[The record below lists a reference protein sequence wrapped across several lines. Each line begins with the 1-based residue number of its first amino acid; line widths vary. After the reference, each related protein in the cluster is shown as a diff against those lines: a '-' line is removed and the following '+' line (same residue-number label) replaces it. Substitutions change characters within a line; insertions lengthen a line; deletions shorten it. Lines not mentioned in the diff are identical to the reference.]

1 MKVYIIGHKGWIG
14 KMYQEELTKQNKFK
28 KRIDKAKKYKI

>member
-14 KMYQEELTKQNKFK
+14 KMYQEELKKQNIEFCFGEY
-28 KRIDKAKKYKI
+28 RAESH